1 MIDSGISVAWLEEN
15 HSLAASVM
23 ERTWR
28 SLRSDPQWAA
38 WLADHTA
45 PFLPF
50 VVVTFE
56 DRSDARAQV
65 RGEALSY
72 FVPTGWVRAAHEART
87 LVSFS
92 ADLFR
97 EVYVAWAVRRDLPM
111 PPPITDA
118 MLAAGPGRRP

>member
-1 MIDSGISVAWLEEN
+1 MIDSGISVAWLEEH

-45 PFLPF
+45 SFLPF
-50 VVVTFE
+50 VVITFE
-56 DRSDARAQV
+56 DRRDARVQV
-65 RGEALSY
+65 RGETLSY
-72 FVPTGWVRAAHEART
+72 FVPMSWVRAAHEACT

-92 ADLFR
+92 ADLFH
-97 EVYVAWAVRRDLPM
+97 EVYVAWASRRDLPM

-118 MLAAGPGRRP
+118 MLAAVPSRLP